1 MTPHDKTPWTERRD
15 QEAAVLEAIRQAVD
29 AHDRGQASYR
39 KAVGMIEEALNGD
52 AARIVR
58 IGKPHTPEVE
68 T

>member
-1 MTPHDKTPWTERRD
+1 MTPHDKVPWTDPRY
-15 QEAAVLEAIRQAVD
+15 QEAAVLEVIRQAID

-39 KAVGMIEEALNGD
+39 KAVSMIEEALNGD

-58 IGKPHTPEVE
+58 VGKQHIPEME

>member
-15 QEAAVLEAIRQAVD
+15 QELAVLESIRQAVD

-39 KAVGMIEEALNGD
+39 KAVSLIEEALNGD

>member
-1 MTPHDKTPWTERRD
+1 MTPHDKVPWTERRD
-15 QEAAVLEAIRQAVD
+15 QEAAVLEVIRQAID

-39 KAVGMIEEALNGD
+39 KAVSMIEEALNGD

-58 IGKPHTPEVE
+58 VGKQHIPEIE

>member
-1 MTPHDKTPWTERRD
+1 MTPHDKVPWSERRD
-15 QEAAVLEAIRQAVD
+15 QEAAVLEAIRQAID

-39 KAVGMIEEALNGD
+39 KTVGMIEDVLSGD

-58 IGKPHTPEVE
+58 IGKAPTPEIE